1 MNHLLSEAE
10 EPIFQALER
19 LVAKD
24 LKLRPFVHVSKVGRP
39 DVFVQFA
46 RLVRNGVLCFDVPK
60 LDIVLAPTTP
70 SDGAKKAVV
79 VLHLDLGVN
88 MSERVLIREEGDGSG
103 GKGIPFWKRP
113 WLRPT

>member
-1 MNHLLSEAE
+1 MNYLLSEVE

-24 LKLRPFVHVSKVGRP
+24 IGLRPFVHVSKVGRP

-60 LDIVLAPTTP
+60 LEIVLAPTTP
-70 SDGAKKAVV
+70 ADGAKRAVV
-79 VLHLDLGVN
+79 VLYMDLGVS
-88 MSERVLIREEGDGSG
+88 MDERVLIREEEGGSG

-113 WLRPT
+113 WLRPA